1 MTESA
6 ELKETKYHIV
16 FIHAGEA
23 SPRLCLSHSIEQ
35 ALREALTSLVWLVTE
50 ARHWAKVSHE
60 LGEIALD
67 SRLKVINLNDLPRQ
81 AEHEQF
87 VRSRQFPGGPGG
99 FWQVTTERFFILHDL
114 MEAFS
119 LEAVVHLESDVMIY
133 GDVPAI
139 IDSRRKGARLLYPLD
154 RTRGIASVFF
164 VAEAAVL
171 GMFCRFANE
180 HPSTHDMLLLDRFFK
195 ATSDSDAVASLPTI
209 PQSVCKR
216 HGLDEVRYSRPRE
229 EGWGLFDAAAIG
241 QYLLG
246 IDPRFDTAL
255 KLRFRNE
262 ESDLAGFLR
271 DEGFIYTDDGL
282 CLELESEFNVLRCI
296 HVHSKR
302 TAALKRLDTLKQ
314 VLHSKHSS
322 NNSTTSLRFYHS
334 DFERMDQSFIQCF
347 DLKAYHQ
354 KNTTKVNPSLFNLL
368 ERVGSITCKSYL
380 FKFLFFHIL
389 PYLDSRLDVYIL
401 DSEIFLDQ
409 PVTYSG
415 LDKTSHSY
423 YAQKI
428 PYYKAG
434 KPDLQNESDSFI
446 KLSSDLIT
454 SKLIN
459 YLNASTPLQT

>member
-1 MTESA
+1 MTVSA
-6 ELKETKYHIV
+6 KLKETKYHIV
-16 FIHAGEA
+16 FIHAGAA
-23 SPRLCLSHSIEQ
+23 SPRLCLSHSVEQ
-35 ALREALTSLVWLVTE
+35 ALREAPTSLVWLVTE
-50 ARHWAKVSHE
+50 AKHWAKVSHE

-67 SRLKVINLNDLPRQ
+67 SRLKVIDLKDLPRQ

-262 ESDLAGFLR
+262 ESDLARFLR

-302 TAALKRLDTLKQ
+302 TAALKRLDLMPGSMIRQ
-314 VLHSKHSS
+314 AALNQHSELSSVYIFHSKHESKP
-322 NNSTTSLRFYHS
+322 NVKPMKIL
-334 DFERMDQSFIQCF
+334 
-347 DLKAYHQ
+347 DLHEFHQ
-354 KNTTKVNPSLFNLL
+354 HGTTKVHPSLFSVL
-368 ERVGSITCKSYL
+368 EESETIVCKTYIYT
-380 FKFLFFHIL
+380 FLHFHVL
-389 PYLDSRLDVYIL
+389 P
-401 DSEIFLDQ
+401 FLDRAINVQ
-409 PVTYSG
+409 IDDHDGRRPLVEDSGYSIHYVYGNRSSNPQARELTKIQLLPHSILRWINAELPDRLVT
-415 LDKTSHSY
+415 
-423 YAQKI
+423 
-428 PYYKAG
+428 
-434 KPDLQNESDSFI
+434 
-446 KLSSDLIT
+446 
-454 SKLIN
+454 
-459 YLNASTPLQT
+459 